1 MGSTRLPGKQIA
13 PIEGLP
19 LLQHVLHRI
28 SHAELLDGII
38 VAIPYEPN
46 SMDLI
51 ASIQYSGYPV
61 LVYPRDPKD
70 LVGRYQYA
78 AKLFGIDT
86 IVRIPADNPCIDPAE
101 IDRLISFYREL
112 DQPVGPWLTTNL
124 DQNVLGNGYPGGLG
138 AEIYDSWFMHW
149 LDNNV
154 TDPELREHPHKW
166 AMKEGRVR
174 TIEAPAEIRRPN
186 LRFDVNTEEDLEYI
200 RGIYAALYPTN
211 QDFTA
216 KDIIDHLESR
226 RLN

>member
-1 MGSTRLPGKQIA
+1 MQFTGIPILMVPG
-13 PIEGLP
+13 
-19 LLQHVLHRI
+19 
-28 SHAELLDGII
+28 D
-38 VAIPYEPN
+38 PN
-46 SMDLI
+46 
-51 ASIQYSGYPV
+51 
-61 LVYPRDPKD
+61 D
-70 LVGRYQYA
+70 LVHRYQQT
-78 AKLFGIDT
+78 AKTFEIDT

-112 DQPVGPWLTTNL
+112 DKPTGQWLTTNL

-149 LDNNV
+149 LDRNV

-174 TIEAPAEIRRPN
+174 TIEAPAAIRRPD

-211 QDFTA
+211 PDFTA